1 MPDVSAMTDRT
12 LGFEIHLIQLPP
24 ASCGPWNNVEAGIQH
39 GQEVLSG
46 HRLPDDSMV
55 FTGTLRL
62 KEPAAKAGPV
72 FLGRYAF
79 GTPADRFLYLS
90 WSGEENGAAR
100 QMFRRIKIP
109 LTTITWTQVDQL
121 RDQPGAVLKVT
132 VSGTGRDGTPAC
144 ATVPL
149 LGGWTVGTPERS

>member
-1 MPDVSAMTDRT
+1 MTDRT
-12 LGFEIHLIQLPP
+12 LEFEIHLVELPP
-24 ASCGPWNNVEAGIQH
+24 PGCGPWDNVAAGIQH
-39 GQEVLSG
+39 GQEVLPG
-46 HRLPDDSMV
+46 RALPDGSLV
-55 FTGTLRL
+55 FSGTLRL

-79 GTPADRFLYLS
+79 GTPRDRFLYLS

-109 LTTITWTQVDQL
+109 LTSITWAQIDQI
-121 RDQPGAVLKVT
+121 RDHPGSVLKVT
-132 VSGTGRDGTPAC
+132 VRGTGRDGTPAC

-149 LGGWTVGTPERS
+149 LGGGWTVGEPEKS